1 MIIKSIENLPK
12 KFIFIETN
20 SNEYNDNFKK
30 LAKIL
35 SNIELSKNI
44 SNKNDIFLT
53 LDPEFYFLNRSIHSN
68 IRLFVF
74 STDID
79 NSNFLNLIKYLITNN
94 LNSVVYKKKFFL
106 KYLFKNFPKKKYSNN
121 ILNFFAKFGIA
132 IIKFNLSKNI
142 WFPKFVYKE
151 NLYKGYKIGL
161 SDYNFYKT
169 KNKEYNELF
178 KSNYNKL
185 SDEKSK
191 KIYFD
196 TLYSKPSI
204 IWENFFNKLFKDEQ
218 YQDYLNF
225 KNANLINLGVDEGF
239 EIPLFLSSNLNK
251 LINVDPSGDKKLNSY
266 TIKFINFFT
275 NIVKFDDSC
284 LYNSNFFKNKNIK
297 ITNLK
302 SLIDKYDCQKNLII
316 KSDIEGAELNLV
328 DELPEIITKYRP
340 QLAISIYH
348 IDKSKFPE
356 NYQLVYL
363 PKKIIDI
370 CKNYNFFINHYSYNR
385 RETVFYAIPI
395 EKLED
400 K

>member
-1 MIIKSIENLPK
+1 MILKSIESLPK
-12 KFIFIETN
+12 KFTFIETK

-30 LAKIL
+30 LAKII

-53 LDPEFYFLNRSIHSN
+53 LDPEFYFFNRKIHPN

-74 STDID
+74 STNED
-79 NSNFLNLIKYLITNN
+79 NSNFLNLIKYLSINN
-94 LNSVVYKKKFFL
+94 LNNVVYKKNFFL
-106 KYLFKNFPKKKYSNN
+106 KYLFENFPKKKHNSN
-121 ILNFFAKFGIA
+121 ILNFFAKFSIA

-142 WFPKFVYKE
+142 WLPKIIYKE
-151 NLYKGYKIGL
+151 NLYKGYKVGL
-161 SDYNFYKT
+161 SDYNFYKN
-169 KNKEYNELF
+169 KNKKYNELF
-178 KSNYNKL
+178 KFNYKKL

-204 IWENFFNKLFKDEQ
+204 IWKNFFNKLFKNEQ

-225 KNANLINLGVDEGF
+225 KNANLINLGVDDGF

-251 LINVDPSGDKKLNSY
+251 LINVDPSGDRKLNSY
-266 TIKFINFFT
+266 TKRFISFFK
-275 NIVKFDDSC
+275 NIVKFDYSC
-284 LYNSNFFKNKNIK
+284 LYNSNFFKDKNIK

-316 KSDIEGAELNLV
+316 KSDIEGAEVSLV
-328 DELPEIITKYRP
+328 DELPEIIKKYRP

-348 IDKSKFPE
+348 IDNSKFPE
-356 NYQLVYL
+356 NYQLVSL

-370 CKNYNFFINHYSYNR
+370 CKNYYFFLNHYSHNR
-385 RETVFYAIPI
+385 RETIFYAIPI
-395 EKLED
+395 EKCEM
-400 K
+400 